1 MTQAERSHNMT
12 VMPGVPRVLVVDDE
26 PGIVSAIKA
35 YLEQEG
41 YAVSVAADG
50 DAAVLA
56 ARAFKPELVIL
67 DVMLPGKDVF
77 QVLQALR
84 RESEAYVLMLS
95 ARAQEMDKIV
105 GLTEGADDYMTKPF
119 SPRELVARVKALLR
133 RARPGARTNSL
144 LSFQHLRIDPD
155 ARLVWKDDR
164 LLELTALEF
173 DLLVALARHNGR
185 VLSRD
190 QIIEQ
195 VWGADFYGDDRVVDV
210 HLGHLRRKLQDGASD
225 PAIIATVRGAGYRF
239 DDVAA

>member
-67 DVMLPGKDVF
+67 DVMLPGKDGF

>member
-1 MTQAERSHNMT
+1 
-12 VMPGVPRVLVVDDE
+12 LVVDDE

-35 YLEQEG
+35 YLDQEG

-50 DAAVLA
+50 NAALLA
-56 ARAFKPELVIL
+56 ARDFKPDLVIL
-67 DVMLPGKDVF
+67 DVMLPGKDGF

-119 SPRELVARVKALLR
+119 SPRELMARVKALLR
-133 RARPGARTNSL
+133 RARPGGRTNSL
-144 LSFQHLRIDPD
+144 LTFAHLRIDPD
-155 ARLVWKDDR
+155 ARLVWKNDGP
-164 LLELTALEF
+164 LELTTIEF
-173 DLLVALARHNGR
+173 DLLCALARHSGR

-210 HLGHLRRKLQDGASD
+210 HLGHLRRKLQDEASD
-225 PAIIATVRGAGYRF
+225 STIIATVRGAGYRF
-239 DDVAA
+239 DDSPV

>member
-1 MTQAERSHNMT
+1 M
-12 VMPGVPRVLVVDDE
+12 
-26 PGIVSAIKA
+26 
-35 YLEQEG
+35 
-41 YAVSVAADG
+41 SVAADG

-67 DVMLPGKDVF
+67 DVMLPGKDGF

-95 ARAQEMDKIV
+95 ARAQEIDKIV